1 MNAILFFDLEVEEKS
16 ERIRDIGAI
25 YNTYSFHKTYISEF
39 ELFSQNAL
47 FVCGHNILAHDLK
60 FLKASSMSR
69 TFFDKGLIDTL
80 YLSTLLFPQK
90 PYHRL
95 VKDYKLL
102 SEEIN
107 NPLTDAILAKE
118 LFMDCVAQFQN
129 LPLQHRD
136 IYFHLLSHTD
146 LFKAFFQAINY
157 RANSPDEQLIALIKE
172 QFEAKLC
179 INAPFTQLIAK
190 HPIQLAYAFA
200 IISTK
205 EADSIIPPWLLHKF
219 PTLSETIHRLRLHR
233 CKDEHCQYC
242 YHNLDPR
249 KALKRFFKYD
259 DFRRFTTDEEI
270 SMQEKVVR
278 SALNNQSLLAIF
290 PTGGGKS
297 LTFQLPALMIG
308 EANRALSVVI
318 SPLQSLMKDQVD
330 VLLKRFEVTSAVTI
344 NGMLSPLERSEAIER
359 VASGEA
365 HILYIAPEALR
376 SKVIFDLLLNRSIAR
391 FVIDEAHCFS
401 SWGHDFRVDYL
412 YIGEFIGE
420 LQRVKKIEAAIPV
433 SCFTATAKPEVVEE
447 ICSYFQKKLSLKLR
461 IFRSDAKR
469 VNLSYGVEETLSEEV
484 KYLKLQNLLSQ
495 SDEPKIV
502 YVARTKT
509 AEALSQRLTRDGFQ
523 ALAYH
528 GGMESKEKIRCQEAF
543 MNGDIQVMVATTAF
557 GMGVDKDNVSMVIHY
572 TISDSLENYVQE
584 AGRAGRKPDLQA
596 SCYVLFDEN
605 DLNKHFALLTQNK
618 LNRKEIADLW
628 RGIKRLTEYRT
639 KVSKSALELAK
650 VAGWDTDIRQLETKV
665 TSAIAALED
674 CGYLKR
680 KQNIYRIFANSFLVK
695 DVNRANE
702 IINRSTRLQGKD
714 KEHAI
719 RMVQRMIKADETRV
733 DYLSETLAIPKE
745 DIMRVLGLLRG
756 EGIIGD
762 AKDLTAFIDHSSSPN
777 HFTCRFTTY
786 ATIEKRLVALLPMHA
801 GILHLKQINDK
812 LHEEGLKDVSIDTI
826 KDILNFWQIR
836 RYIHKERL
844 DKTLHTYWVT
854 LKKDASL
861 LDSVIEKR
869 LGLAKAIIDYFST
882 KLTSFIQDKEDVDT
896 AEVLLEFSVLEL
908 QKVIEKDLSISPA
921 GFSLGEYE
929 EALLYLNAVSA
940 LKLEGGF
947 LILYKPLVIE
957 RMERNP
963 RKQYTNEDHE
973 KLAKFYQNK
982 TQQIHIVGE
991 YAKKMIT
998 SYQDALQFTDDYFV
1012 LDYKAFLKKYFPGR
1026 SDEITRPLTPKK
1038 FKAIFGSLSTE
1049 QLQII
1054 QDNQSEYILVAAGP
1068 GSGKTKVL
1076 VHKVASLL
1084 MLEDIKPDQLLMLT
1098 FSRAAAL
1105 EFKERLY
1112 ELMGNVVY
1120 YIDIHTYHSYCFH
1133 LMGRVGTL
1141 EKSESVLR
1149 ECIGQIQEGRIPE
1162 SKVGGKSVVVVDEF
1176 QDVNEEEYALL
1187 LEITSRSEKIRMLVV
1202 GDDDQNIYEFRGS
1215 SVKYMQ
1221 AFAGLKKTKRYELL
1235 KNFRSKHNLVAF
1247 ANKFAS
1253 SISNRMK
1260 KLDIVANT
1268 SENGEIRLY
1277 KYVSNNLITP
1287 LVNAIIS
1294 QQLSGTTAVLTFTN
1308 EQACI
1313 VESALKQKGIAARL
1327 ILAHEGFSL
1336 ADLLE
1341 IKSFTRLLLD
1351 KGEEKVELITD
1362 ELWIAAK
1369 QAIINQY
1376 KQSKTLWLFQAVVDS
1391 FERNYSKKRKYAW
1404 IEFLAESRFEDF
1416 YYPEQPIITVSTMH
1430 KVKGKEFDNVFLI
1443 VDGYRLKEDAAR
1455 RVVYVAITRAK
1466 QYLSI
1471 HTNTAHFDDLRADAM
1486 TMEVDHTRY
1495 AAVKEVSLHLTHKD
1509 VYLNFFKSTSVAA
1522 AIDSMLAGEKLSLEE
1537 DGYTLTNARGNKVVT
1552 LSKEFQKRIKV
1563 QIERGYC
1570 IKAIEVNFIVYW
1582 KDPED
1587 KKEYKILLPQLLLT
1601 QVG

>member
-1 MNAILFFDLEVEEKS
+1 MNHILFFDLEVEEKS
-16 ERIRDIGAI
+16 GRIKDIGAI
-25 YNTYSFHKTYISEF
+25 YNTYTFHKTYLTEF
-39 ELFSQNAL
+39 ELFSQEAL

-60 FLKASSMSR
+60 FLKDSTLSPA
-69 TFFDKGLIDTL
+69 FFDKGFIDTL

-107 NPLTDAILAKE
+107 NPLTDAILASE
-118 LFMDCVAQFQN
+118 VFTDSVAQFQH
-129 LPLQHRD
+129 LPVQHRD
-136 IYFHLLSHTD
+136 IYFHLLSPSEI
-146 LFKAFFQAINY
+146 FNAFFQAIHY
-157 RANSPDEQLIALIKE
+157 RANYSDEQLIALIKE
-172 QFEAKLC
+172 QFGAKLC
-179 INAPFTQLIAK
+179 INAPFTHLIAK
-190 HPIQLAYAFA
+190 HPIGLAYALA
-200 IISTK
+200 IISTS

-219 PTLSETIHRLRLHR
+219 PTLSETIHRLRLHP

-242 YHNLDPR
+242 YHSLDPR

-259 DFRRFTTDEEI
+259 DFRRFAADEEI
-270 SMQEKVVR
+270 SIQERVVR

-308 EANRALSVVI
+308 EANRALTVVI

-359 VASGEA
+359 VSSGEA
-365 HILYIAPEALR
+365 QILYIAPEALR

-420 LQRVKKIEAAIPV
+420 LQQAKKLEAPIPV
-433 SCFTATAKPEVVEE
+433 SCFTATAKPAVVED
-447 ICSYFQKKLSLKLR
+447 ICSYFREKLSLKLH

-469 VNLSYGVEETLSEEV
+469 VNLSYRVEETLTEEV
-484 KYLKLQNLLSQ
+484 KYLKLQNLLSLN
-495 SDEPKIV
+495 DEPKIV
-502 YVARTKT
+502 YVARTKM
-509 AEALSQRLTRDGFQ
+509 AEILAQRLTRDGFQ

-528 GGMESKEKIRCQEAF
+528 GQMESKEKIRCQEAF
-543 MNGDIQVMVATTAF
+543 MNGDIQVIVATTAF

-650 VAGWDTDIRQLETKV
+650 AAGWDTDIRQLETKV

-695 DVNRANE
+695 DVNGANE
-702 IINRSTRLQGKD
+702 IINRSTLLLGKD

-733 DYLSETLAIPKE
+733 DYLSETLAISKE
-745 DIMRVLGLLRG
+745 DIMRVLGLLRQ

-762 AKDLTAFIDHSSSPN
+762 AKDLTAFVDHSPSST
-777 HFTCRFTTY
+777 HFINRFTRY
-786 ATIEKRLVALLPMHA
+786 AAIEKRLVALLPIHS
-801 GILHLKQINDK
+801 GILHLKQINEK
-812 LHEEGLKDVSIDTI
+812 LHEDGIKDASIDAI

-844 DKTLHTYWVT
+844 AKTLHTYLIT
-854 LKKDASL
+854 LKKEANFL
-861 LDSVIEKR
+861 HSVIDNR
-869 LGLAKAIIDYFST
+869 LSLAKAIIDYFST
-882 KLTSFIQDKEDVDT
+882 KLTTFIPDKEDIDT
-896 AEVLLEFSVLEL
+896 REVLLEFSVLEL
-908 QKVIEKDLSISPA
+908 QKAIEKDLRISPA
-921 GFSLGEYE
+921 GFSLSEYE
-929 EALLYLNAVSA
+929 EALLYLNAISA

-957 RMERNP
+957 RTEKNP
-963 RKQYTNEDHE
+963 KKQYTNEDHE
-973 KLAKFYQNK
+973 KLDKFYQNK

-998 SYQDALQFTDDYFV
+998 SYQEALQFTDDYFT

-1026 SDEITRPLTPKK
+1026 SNEISRPLTPKK

-1054 QDNQSEYILVAAGP
+1054 QDNQSKHILVAAGP

-1084 MLEDIKPDQLLMLT
+1084 MLEDIKPDQFLMLT

-1112 ELMGNVVY
+1112 ELMGNVAY
-1120 YIDIHTYHSYCFH
+1120 YMDIHTYHSYCFH

-1149 ECIGQIQEGRIPE
+1149 ECIVQIQEGRIPE
-1162 SKVGGKSVVVVDEF
+1162 SKVGGKSVVVIDEF
-1176 QDVNEEEYALL
+1176 QDINEEEYALL
-1187 LEITSRSEKIRMLVV
+1187 LEITSRSEKIRVLVV

-1221 AFAGLKKTKRYELL
+1221 AFARLPETKRYELL
-1235 KNFRSKHNLVAF
+1235 KNFRSKHNVVAF

-1253 SISNRMK
+1253 TISNRMK

-1268 SENGEIRLY
+1268 AENGEIRLY
-1277 KYVSNNLITP
+1277 KYFSNNLITP
-1287 LVNAIIS
+1287 LANAVAS
-1294 QQLSGTTAVLTFTN
+1294 QKLSGTTAVLTFTN
-1308 EQACI
+1308 EQACL
-1313 VESALKQKGIAARL
+1313 VESALRQKGIAARL
-1327 ILAHEGFSL
+1327 IMAHEGFSI

-1341 IKSFTRLLLD
+1341 IKDFTELLLY
-1351 KGEEKVELITD
+1351 KGEENVELIID
-1362 ELWIAAK
+1362 EHWIATK
-1369 QAIINQY
+1369 QAVITQY
-1376 KQSKTLWLFQAVVDS
+1376 HASKTLWLFGAVVDC
-1391 FERNYSKKRKYAW
+1391 FERNYPKKRKYAW
-1404 IEFLAESRFEDF
+1404 IEFLKESRFEDF
-1416 YYPEQPIITVSTMH
+1416 YYPEQQSITVSTMH
-1430 KVKGKEFDNVFLI
+1430 KVKGKEFDHVFVLL
-1443 VDGYRLKEDAAR
+1443 DGFKMKEDAAR
-1455 RVVYVAITRAK
+1455 RLVYVAITRAK
-1466 QYLSI
+1466 QSLSI
-1471 HTNTAHFDDLRADAM
+1471 HTNISHFDHIRVPEM
-1486 TMEVDHTRY
+1486 TIEVDHTNY
-1495 AAVKEVSLHLTHKD
+1495 ARATEVKPAS
-1509 VYLNFFKSTSVAA
+1509 N
-1522 AIDSMLAGEKLSLEE
+1522 
-1537 DGYTLTNARGNKVVT
+1537 
-1552 LSKEFQKRIKV
+1552 
-1563 QIERGYC
+1563 
-1570 IKAIEVNFIVYW
+1570 
-1582 KDPED
+1582 P
-1587 KKEYKILLPQLLLT
+1587 
-1601 QVG
+1601 